1 MNEQEIKQALSA
13 LDLMRAQAESLAEQQ
28 QLIQYSLE
36 EYTRAKETLSK
47 WKDAKKG
54 EELLVPIGGNSFV
67 FAKVEFNSKALVG
80 IGSGVTVE
88 RPVEE
93 AIATLD
99 GRINEMAEG
108 LKKINESLTI
118 LETRSANLTRQVQAE
133 YDKLQGKA

>member
-1 MNEQEIKQALSA
+1 MNEQELKQALST

-36 EYTRAKETLSK
+36 EYSRAKETLSK
-47 WKDAKKG
+47 WKGAKKG
-54 EELLVPIGGNSFV
+54 EEILVPIGGNSFV
-67 FAKVEFNSKALVG
+67 FAKVAFNSKALVG

-99 GRINEMAEG
+99 TRINEMVEAM
-108 LKKINESLTI
+108 KKINDSMTV

>member
-1 MNEQEIKQALSA
+1 MNEQELKQALSA
-13 LDLMRAQAESLAEQQ
+13 LELMRAQTESLAEQQ

-36 EYTRAKETLSK
+36 EYSRAKETLSK
-47 WKDAKKG
+47 WKGAKKG
-54 EELLVPIGGNSFV
+54 EEILVPIGGNSFV

-88 RPVEE
+88 RPVDE

-99 GRINEMAEG
+99 TRINEMVEA
-108 LKKINESLTI
+108 LKKINESMTV

-133 YDKLQGKA
+133 YDRLQGKA

>member
-1 MNEQEIKQALSA
+1 MNEEEIKQALSA

-88 RPVEE
+88 KPVEE
-93 AIATLD
+93 AIETLD
-99 GRINEMAEG
+99 GRINEMVEA
-108 LKKINESLTI
+108 LKKINDSLTM
-118 LETRSANLTRQVQAE
+118 LETRSANLTRQVQGE

>member
-1 MNEQEIKQALSA
+1 MNEEEIKQALST

-88 RPVEE
+88 KPVVE

-99 GRINEMAEG
+99 GRINEMVEA
-108 LKKINESLTI
+108 LKKINDSLTI
-118 LETRSANLTRQVQAE
+118 LETRSANLTRQVQGE

>member
-1 MNEQEIKQALSA
+1 MEVITGSGEEISINELTLLKNEDITDPVVKYQGSVSFEVKEQEIKQALST

-54 EELLVPIGGNSFV
+54 EEIPCRSAAISLV

-80 IGSGVTVE
+80 IRKWRNG
-88 RPVEE
+88 
-93 AIATLD
+93 
-99 GRINEMAEG
+99 
-108 LKKINESLTI
+108 
-118 LETRSANLTRQVQAE
+118 
-133 YDKLQGKA
+133 GKAGGRGDRDA

>member
-1 MNEQEIKQALSA
+1 MNEEEIKQALST

-54 EELLVPIGGNSFV
+54 EEILVPIGGNSFV

-88 RPVEE
+88 KPVVE

-99 GRINEMAEG
+99 GRINEMVEA
-108 LKKINESLTI
+108 LKKINDSLTI
-118 LETRSANLTRQVQAE
+118 LETRSANLTRQVQGE

>member
-1 MNEQEIKQALSA
+1 VNEQELKQALST

-36 EYTRAKETLSK
+36 EYSRAKETLSK

-54 EELLVPIGGNSFV
+54 EEILVPIGGNSFV
-67 FAKVEFNSKALVG
+67 FAKVASNSKALVG

-93 AIATLD
+93 AIATVD
-99 GRINEMAEG
+99 TRINEMVEAM
-108 LKKINESLTI
+108 KKINESMTV

>member
-1 MNEQEIKQALSA
+1 VNEQEIKQALST
-13 LDLMRAQAESLAEQQ
+13 LDLMRSQAESLAEQQ

-54 EELLVPIGGNSFV
+54 EEILVPIGGNSFV

-88 RPVEE
+88 KPVEE

-99 GRINEMAEG
+99 TRINEMVEAM
-108 LKKINESLTI
+108 KKINESMTV
-118 LETRSANLTRQVQAE
+118 LETRSANLTRKVQAE
-133 YDKLQGKA
+133 YDKLQGKT

>member
-1 MNEQEIKQALSA
+1 MNEQELKQALST

-36 EYTRAKETLSK
+36 EYSRAKETLSK

-54 EELLVPIGGNSFV
+54 EEILVPIGGNSFV
-67 FAKVEFNSKALVG
+67 FAKVASNSKALVG

-93 AIATLD
+93 AIATVD
-99 GRINEMAEG
+99 TRINEMVEAM
-108 LKKINESLTI
+108 KKINESMTV

>member
-1 MNEQEIKQALSA
+1 MNEEEIKQALST

-88 RPVEE
+88 KPVVE

-99 GRINEMAEG
+99 GRINEMVEA
-108 LKKINESLTI
+108 LKKINDSLTI
-118 LETRSANLTRQVQAE
+118 LETRSANLTRQVQGE
-133 YDKLQGKA
+133 YDKLKGKA

>member
-1 MNEQEIKQALSA
+1 MNEHEIKQALSN

-47 WKDAKKG
+47 WKAAKKG
-54 EELLVPIGGNSFV
+54 EEILVPIGGNSFV

-88 RPVEE
+88 KPVEE
-93 AIATLD
+93 AIVTLD
-99 GRINEMAEG
+99 ARINEMVDAM
-108 LKKINESLTI
+108 KKISESMTV
-118 LETRSANLTRQVQAE
+118 LESRSAALTQKVQAE

>member
-1 MNEQEIKQALSA
+1 
-13 LDLMRAQAESLAEQQ
+13 MRAQAESLAEQQ

>member
-1 MNEQEIKQALSA
+1 VNEEEIKQALST

-88 RPVEE
+88 KPVVE

-99 GRINEMAEG
+99 GRINEMVEA
-108 LKKINESLTI
+108 LKKINDSLTI
-118 LETRSANLTRQVQAE
+118 LETRSANLTRQVQGE